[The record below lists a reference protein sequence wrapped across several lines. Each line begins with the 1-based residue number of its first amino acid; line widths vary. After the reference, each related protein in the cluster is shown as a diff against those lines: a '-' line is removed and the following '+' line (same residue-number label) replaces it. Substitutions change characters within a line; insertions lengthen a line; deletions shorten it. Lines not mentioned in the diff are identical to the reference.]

1 MGKPTGFLE
10 YKVKKYTSE
19 PVKERTRHY
28 REFLIPPKENQIAT
42 QSARCMECSIPF
54 CHSSKGCPVDNLIP
68 EWNDLVYKNL
78 WQESF
83 YRLESTNNFPE
94 FTGRLCPAPCETA
107 CTLSIND
114 SPVTIKKIE
123 LSIIEKAFKNNWVK
137 PQIPAHET
145 GKKIAVVGSGPAGLA
160 AAQQLRRAGHTVT
173 VFEKSGKI
181 GGLLRY
187 GIPDFKLE
195 KSIIDRRLQQLESEG
210 IIFETQIDIGE
221 DLSARFLKRS
231 FDVILLAM
239 GAGKARE
246 IDIPGRQS
254 KGIHQAMD
262 YLTLSNQYVDGQI
275 NKSKIISAKDK
286 KVLVLGGGDT
296 GADCVGTANRQG
308 AAEVFQY
315 EIMPKPLDWKHSWNP
330 NWPEWPNILR
340 TSSSHE
346 EGCHRDW
353 SILTKEFVGSNNHL
367 AQVALKRVKWQT
379 DPENGRHTLTEIENS
394 EFTQDVDIVILA
406 VGFEHV
412 EHNRL
417 LKELKID
424 FDARG
429 NIYTDDT
436 HQTSIPAIFSAGDA
450 ARGASLVVTAIKEGR
465 AAAEAINNYLN

>member
-1 MGKPTGFLE
+1 MGKATGFLE
-10 YKVKKYTSE
+10 YKGKNYTSE
-19 PVKERTRHY
+19 SFKNRTTHY
-28 REFLIPPKENQIAT
+28 REFLVPPKENQIAT
-42 QSARCMECSIPF
+42 QAARCMECSIPF

-78 WQESF
+78 WQEAYF
-83 YRLESTNNFPE
+83 RLESTNNFPE

-114 SPVTIKKIE
+114 SPVTIKQIE
-123 LSIIEKAFKNNWVK
+123 LSIIEKAFKNNWVTPQK
-137 PQIPAHET
+137 PTTET
-145 GKKIAVVGSGPAGLA
+145 GKKIAVIGSGPAGLA

-195 KSIIDRRLQQLESEG
+195 KSIIDRRLKQLETEG
-210 IIFETQIDIGE
+210 VIFETHIDIGE
-221 DLSARFLKRS
+221 DISARYLQRS

-246 IDIPGRQS
+246 IDVPGRQLN
-254 KGIHQAMD
+254 GIYRAMD
-262 YLTLSNQYVDGQI
+262 YLTLSNKYVDGTI
-275 NKSKIISAKDK
+275 TKSKIISAKDK

-308 AAEVFQY
+308 AKAVVQY
-315 EIMPKPLDWKHSWNP
+315 EIMPKPLDWKHNWNP

-346 EGCHRDW
+346 EGCYRDW
-353 SILTKEFVGSNNHL
+353 SILTKEFTGNNNHL
-367 AQVALKRVKWQT
+367 AHVAFKKVLWQP
-379 DPENGRHTLTEIENS
+379 DPDNGRHSLNEIENS
-394 EFTQDVDIVILA
+394 EFTQDMDMVILA

-424 FDARG
+424 FDGRG
-429 NIYTDDT
+429 NISTDDS
-436 HQTSIPAIFSAGDA
+436 HQTNIPGIFSAGDA
-450 ARGASLVVTAIKEGR
+450 ATGASLVVTAIKEGR
-465 AAAEAINNYLN
+465 AAAESIND